1 MGMAMVVL
9 GRVWERVWV
18 RGVGLGPVTQVG
30 AKAGS
35 GGVEGQ
41 EEAQEAAPRTTTMQ
55 GRTRGRDT
63 VMGTLE
69 DGF

>member
-18 RGVGLGPVTQVG
+18 RGAGLGPVKQVG

-35 GGVEGQ
+35 EGVEGQ
-41 EEAQEAAPRTTTMQ
+41 EEAQETAPRTTAMQ
-55 GRTRGRDT
+55 GRTRGWDT

-69 DGF
+69 GGF